1 MVAHQQM
8 FRAIVDAGC
17 RAKRRTEIPSWE
29 AGERR
34 PADRVPRK
42 GVGDKTVFIR
52 ANETLGPRTHIGSS
66 LHEWGP
72 AVLRQLHDGFLP
84 RLFLNEQWNWN
95 SPNVYTLYT
104 HGMIRQIAGGRFT
117 TKSGY

>member
-1 MVAHQQM
+1 MMTFVQSYACTHAHAYPHTPM
-8 FRAIVDAGC
+8 RIC
-17 RAKRRTEIPSWE
+17 
-29 AGERR
+29 
-34 PADRVPRK
+34 
-42 GVGDKTVFIR
+42 
-52 ANETLGPRTHIGSS
+52 PRTHIGSS

-84 RLFLNEQWNWN
+84 RLFLNEPWNWN
-95 SPNVYTLYT
+95 RPNVYILYT

>member
-1 MVAHQQM
+1 M
-8 FRAIVDAGC
+8 RIC
-17 RAKRRTEIPSWE
+17 
-29 AGERR
+29 
-34 PADRVPRK
+34 
-42 GVGDKTVFIR
+42 
-52 ANETLGPRTHIGSS
+52 PRTHIGSS

-84 RLFLNEQWNWN
+84 RLFLNEPWNWN
-95 SPNVYTLYT
+95 RPNVYILYT